1 MIAGPITMSG
11 FLATLVKL
19 IDGLNDHIGRGVA
32 WLMLGMVLMTFFVV
46 VLRYAI
52 LANMDP
58 WLEAE
63 WFANSLGGPLI
74 WLRENY
80 VKLQESYVWMHGI
93 TFMVGAGY
101 TLLHDGHVRVDIFYR
116 GASPKFQAK
125 VNLIGCLVL
134 LLPVLCVIGYYAY
147 PYVADSWA
155 KQEASREAGGLPGL
169 FLLKSML
176 LVFVALTTLQAISM
190 MARSILVLTNH
201 PEFVPPVEEHEGI

>member
-1 MIAGPITMSG
+1 MSG
-11 FLATLVKL
+11 FLAILVKL
-19 IDGLNDHIGRGVA
+19 IDGLNDRVGRTVS
-32 WLMLGMVLMTFFVV
+32 WLMLGMVLMTCFVV
-46 VLRYAI
+46 ILRYAI

-63 WFANSLGGPLI
+63 WFANSFGVPLV

-116 GASPKFQAK
+116 GASPRYQAK
-125 VNLIGCLVL
+125 VNLIGCLLL
-134 LLPVLCVIGYYAY
+134 LLPVLTVIGYYSY
-147 PYVADSWA
+147 PYVADSWS
-155 KQEASREAGGLPGL
+155 KLEESREAGGLPGL

-176 LVFVALTTLQAISM
+176 LVFVALMVLQAISL

-201 PEFVPPVEEHEGI
+201 PEFAPPTEVPTDVVEGA

>member
-1 MIAGPITMSG
+1 MTG
-11 FLATLVKL
+11 FLALLVKF
-19 IDGLNDHIGRGVA
+19 IDGMNDRIGRGVS
-32 WLMLGMVLMTFFVV
+32 WLMLGMVLMTCFVV

-63 WFANSLGGPLI
+63 WFAFLFGGPLI

-116 GASPKFQAK
+116 GASPKYQAK
-125 VNLIGCLVL
+125 VNLFGCLFL
-134 LLPVLCVIGYYAY
+134 LIPVLCVIGYYSY
-147 PYVADSWA
+147 PYVADSWE
-155 KQEASREAGGLPGL
+155 KLEESREAGGLPGL

-176 LVFVALTTLQAISM
+176 LVFVALTMMQAISM

-201 PEFVPPVEEHEGI
+201 PEFAPPAEEHEGI